1 MRLLIVL
8 AVAVCV
14 TVAGCGGDGGEPQT
28 LTVGYAWGAD
38 VGDTGDRLA
47 FKALERDAG
56 LEIGVRD
63 MGGEAAAIVGLT
75 RGDVQ
80 LAQLGY
86 PSTLDAVAA
95 GAGVRALMASNMVPE
110 FLFVGRPGIEE
121 PAGLRGKRVAH
132 SGPGTE
138 GEALLDLTLR
148 KGGLTRSD
156 VKVSAIDDSVARAAA
171 LVGNRIDAAML
182 EVPDYERLR
191 ASDPGYRILANM
203 TEIQP
208 PVPHNLW
215 IVDKEWADQHPDD
228 LERIVSGL
236 LDGYAFV
243 YSKDGKSAWT
253 EEARRSFLKDED
265 PAVADNLY
273 AYYKNVRYW
282 PTHDRA
288 VSEAEHDRAVR
299 LWLDA
304 KQIEKGVPYEA
315 VWYDDLAVGDAG

>member
-1 MRLLIVL
+1 LRLLIALAL
-8 AVAVCV
+8 AVGV
-14 TVAGCGGDGGEPQT
+14 TVAGCGDDGGEPQT

-56 LEIGVRD
+56 LEVRLRD
-63 MGGEAAAIVGLT
+63 MGGEAAAVVGLT
-75 RGDVQ
+75 RGDIQ

-86 PSTLDAVAA
+86 ADTLDAVAA
-95 GAGVRALMASNMVPE
+95 GADVRALMGSNMAPE

-121 PAGLRGKRVAH
+121 PADLRGKRVAH
-132 SGPGTE
+132 EGPGTE
-138 GEALLDLTLR
+138 GEVLLDHTLR

-156 VKVSAIDDSVARAAA
+156 VKIGAIDDSVARAAA

-191 ASDPGYRILANM
+191 AGDAGYRILAKM

-208 PVPHNLW
+208 PVPQNLW
-215 IVDKEWADQHPDD
+215 IVDKEWADQHRDE

-243 YSKDGKSAWT
+243 YDKNGRSAWI
-253 EEARRSFLKDED
+253 EDARRNFLKDED
-265 PAVADNLY
+265 PAIAEKLY
-273 AYYKNVRYW
+273 AFYKNVRYW
-282 PTHDRA
+282 PTRDR
-288 VSEAEHDRAVR
+288 VVDEAEHDRAVR

-304 KQIEKGVPYEA
+304 GQIEKGVPYEA
-315 VWYDDLAVGDAG
+315 VWDETLVDGAAG